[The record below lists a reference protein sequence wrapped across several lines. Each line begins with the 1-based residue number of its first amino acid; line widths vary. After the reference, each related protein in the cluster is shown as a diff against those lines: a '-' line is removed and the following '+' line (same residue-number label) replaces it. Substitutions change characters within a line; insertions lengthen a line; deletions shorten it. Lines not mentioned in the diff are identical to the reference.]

1 MDRPWIEV
9 AAGVFARRYPELD
22 QTLGLIVGGE
32 RCLVVDSGTDEVHG
46 AQWLAA
52 IRQVTALP
60 CTVLVTHAH
69 WDHFL
74 GTAAFTPCPVWAHQR
89 CRDEIAT
96 NAEEHRAEALRN
108 VRDQPDG
115 ATTRADRIRQAR
127 VVVPAEVLT
136 APVELDLGGRTVL
149 LWHPGRGHT
158 AGDVVAEVPDA
169 RVIFAGDLV
178 EQGAPPAIGADAYP
192 LDWPS
197 TVYAVL
203 ARSPEVVVPGHG
215 EPVDPAFVASQRD
228 ELAVVASLVRA
239 VRAGELTVDQALA
252 RSPYPAEHTRPALAG
267 YN

>member
-46 AQWLAA
+46 AQWRAA
-52 IRQVTALP
+52 IRSVTALP
-60 CTVLVTHAH
+60 WTVLVTHAH

-96 NAEEHRAEALRN
+96 NAEQHRSGALRAAHG
-108 VRDQPDG
+108 QP
-115 ATTRADRIRQAR
+115 ALSDRIRRAR
-127 VVVPAEVLT
+127 VVVPTETLT
-136 APVELDLGGRTVL
+136 TPVELDLGGRTVR

-158 AGDVVAEVPDA
+158 SGDVVAEVCDA
-169 RVIFAGDLV
+169 RVMFAGDLV
-178 EQGAPPAIGADAYP
+178 EQGAPPAIGPDAFP
-192 LDWPS
+192 LDWAS
-197 TVYAVL
+197 TVDVLL
-203 ARSPEVVVPGHG
+203 ARSPAVVVPGHG
-215 EPVDPAFVASQRD
+215 EPVDQPFVAGQRD

-239 VRAGELTVDQALA
+239 VRAGELTVDQALT
-252 RSPYPAEHTRPALAG
+252 RSPYPARHTRPALTG
-267 YN
+267 